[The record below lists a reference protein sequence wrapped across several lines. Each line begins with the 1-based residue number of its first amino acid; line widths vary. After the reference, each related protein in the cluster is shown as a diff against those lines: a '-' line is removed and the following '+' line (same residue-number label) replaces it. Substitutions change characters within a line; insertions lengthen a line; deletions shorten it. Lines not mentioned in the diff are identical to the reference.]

1 MIYEFQPDSSDS
13 ETDDTSTLH
22 LVRTSKRYRSRL
34 SSEVISRARSLA
46 GSRPDLPIGGS
57 EGIAQI
63 LRNEGEDVSDR
74 QLQRLQKRGW
84 QHSSASGPPV
94 VFSVD
99 DLALLVEIALNHPTI
114 HKQDLAHNFLQRT
127 GRQISETHAWRVA
140 RAVLR
145 YEPCLRSPQLSRP
158 HFALRE
164 QYHMLLLRIIDS
176 VARIFWTDETYFCF
190 NPVPGRSAFC
200 LSLDDSRRNLP
211 VPKEY
216 KKVMF
221 HGAVSLEWGGLL
233 PHIFPPDTMMNECI
247 YNDLMNVKY
256 RPWLEAHPAAIWQ
269 QDNALPHVSA
279 SAREVLR
286 TLRRLAFWP
295 PNSPDYN
302 PIEFVW
308 GAMKKALYKVHFNR
322 QEDLLAALLEE
333 WRHQTHPQVFR
344 GHLNRALDNLDRSR
358 DVGYT
363 TVH

>member
-1 MIYEFQPDSSDS
+1 MCLTDNCSDFKR
-13 ETDDTSTLH
+13 EDGSTL
-22 LVRTSKRYRSRL
+22 
-34 SSEVISRARSLA
+34 
-46 GSRPDLPIGGS
+46 
-57 EGIAQI
+57 
-63 LRNEGEDVSDR
+63 
-74 QLQRLQKRGW
+74 QR
-84 QHSSASGPPV
+84 GPPV

-286 TLRRLAFWP
+286 TLRRLAFGP

-344 GHLNRALDNLDRSR
+344 GHLNRALDNIDRSR